1 MRSALMGLFTLLAL
15 SMLAGNAVA
24 ADGKATFEGTCA
36 ACHGSKGQG
45 TPGLAPALKGSPFVI
60 KGAVVD
66 IEDTIQNGRSGAKK
80 KYKDI
85 AGDMPAWHLADA
97 DLKAVVAYI
106 RGDLQQQK

>member
-1 MRSALMGLFTLLAL
+1 MRSALIGLFTLLAV
-15 SMLAGNAVA
+15 SMLAGNAAA
-24 ADGKATFEGTCA
+24 ADGKTTFEGTCA

-45 TPGLAPALKGSPFVI
+45 TPGLAPALKGDAFVI
-60 KGAVVD
+60 KGKIAD
-66 IEDTIQNGRSGAKK
+66 IENTIQNGRSGAAK

-106 RGDLQQQK
+106 RGDLQKQQ